1 MAEHGTS
8 NKKNETNSQYLFL
21 MDAWTIF
28 FLRRWVRTQT
38 DRKWISACRFSVRYF
53 CQTELTSWFTKRVR
67 MGLFFK
73 KIVDSTLLPFAM
85 FMFKMLNWIIITC
98 DSPFSFQIKSNI
110 SLWSFMDFSNCK
122 WPVKFGQ
129 YSFHNFQ
136 LIFYQE
142 KFFYKWP
149 AVFKSIR
156 IFPKKKQMLQKGYLA
171 FNMSKSNEF
180 SSFYHLQ
187 HLCCAN
193 FVILH
198 EKKKFC
204 KSVKFH
210 ILNEFNQFEHADVL

>member
-156 IFPKKKQMLQKGYLA
+156 IFPKKKTKCYKKGTWHSICPKA
-171 FNMSKSNEF
+171 TSSHPFTIFNIYVVRISLF
-180 SSFYHLQ
+180 
-187 HLCCAN
+187 CT
-193 FVILH
+193 
-198 EKKKFC
+198 KKKNFANL
-204 KSVKFH
+204 
-210 ILNEFNQFEHADVL
+210 LNSIF